1 LRSLDRPGRLLYAEG
16 QASLTG
22 FFPEVM
28 MKITA
33 DILEQA
39 REALVDAT
47 AQKITLLKAVKEQGR
62 KICDLER
69 EVQKQM
75 TAGAQA
81 EQALVAARVEIDA
94 LRTQVPTDATMSA
107 FESLTQFLAS
117 PAEIHPE
124 LRMAA

>member
-1 LRSLDRPGRLLYAEG
+1 
-16 QASLTG
+16 
-22 FFPEVM
+22 V
-28 MKITA
+28 KITA

-47 AQKITLLKAVKEQGR
+47 QQKIALLGAVKEQGR

-75 TAGAQA
+75 TARAQA
-81 EQALVAARVEIDA
+81 EQALAATRIELDA
-94 LRTQVPTDATMSA
+94 LRTQIPSDRTQNA
-107 FESLTQFLAS
+107 FEALTQFLAA

-124 LRMAA
+124 LRIAA

>member
-1 LRSLDRPGRLLYAEG
+1 
-16 QASLTG
+16 
-22 FFPEVM
+22 